1 MRSIAITRVIIC
13 LFRTHMTIVKWNGA
27 KRRCSGKGTRCNIQS
42 ALTHTKAPLYNLQT
56 CALTPDLV
64 RWWQPNAKVCVCALC
79 VCVWRLDLRKG
90 WASKITFIVQGGHP
104 ENIFERGGTFLGQ
117 EDLPGEGKARLWHT
131 HTHTRQEPKLRRVN
145 RKWAPVFPEL
155 ADGFRRFRE
164 IRPADVPSHIPSS
177 TTEVCTLSAASW
189 RHRSPLST
197 AKHVCHC
204 VCVSAHVTDNDA
216 STITHTHTLTHIQ
229 SDNPG
234 WAVV

>member
-13 LFRTHMTIVKWNGA
+13 LLRTHMTIVKWNGA

-104 ENIFERGGTFLGQ
+104 ENIFERGGTFLEQ

-131 HTHTRQEPKLRRVN
+131 HTHAPRAKVEACEPEMGACLPGAGRRIQKVQ
-145 RKWAPVFPEL
+145 RDPTC
-155 ADGFRRFRE
+155 RRSQ
-164 IRPADVPSHIPSS
+164 PIPSS

-216 STITHTHTLTHIQ
+216 SRITHTHTLTHIQ